1 MTDVTPDRVRALL
14 EAYGADPQ
22 RWPTAEREDARRLIA
37 ADPLLAAEIDEA
49 AAFDTLLDALPAPEP
64 SPALRVALKDIPE
77 RARFDWADRLFALW
91 PFGAPWRP
99 AAGLVAAA
107 LVGVVVGISTPD
119 QPSADTTGLYA
130 YNYDP
135 ISDAAAIASGAS
147 LVDFQP

>member
-22 RWPTAEREDARRLIA
+22 RWPADEREEARRLIA
-37 ADPLLAAEIDEA
+37 ADPLLAAEI
-49 AAFDTLLDALPAPEP
+49 AAFDTLLDALPAPLP
-64 SPALRVALKDIPE
+64 NPALRVALKAIPE

-107 LVGVVVGISTPD
+107 LVGVVVGIATPD
-119 QPSADTTGLYA
+119 PSSADAGSQYA
-130 YNYDP
+130 YYYDP